1 MPRQKAFGILIY
13 TYLCIDHFFFCK
25 STCTKKFQLHIHKK
39 PVRKSLPEYCCS
51 PIYIYILYIYRADVF
66 FFEQWSSCNI
76 CTIINIPNLSQ
87 VPPCKLKQECFC
99 VKLTYFDI
107 YMHGM
112 YMHVPTIWTHTWHQP
127 HYAAGAS
134 VALHQP
140 HYDAGAML
148 MLLTLNLLTHTR
160 C

>member
-13 TYLCIDHFFFCK
+13 TIYVSTISFFVNLHAQKNSNFIY
-25 STCTKKFQLHIHKK
+25 TKNLYGNHCLNTVVHQ
-39 PVRKSLPEYCCS
+39 Y
-51 PIYIYILYIYRADVF
+51 IYIYYIYRADVF